1 MVSRLSVPCRLGTEG
16 LETAEESSSETS
28 DGDGEEAPGTSG
40 VSFHTPRNSDGAE
53 AAAES
58 AGGCPR
64 AGVRAVDSRPPE
76 PPQAPGP
83 GSGCAGSADA
93 GPGRTSAG
101 GHERG
106 TVAVETEKSLE
117 QGGAGGEEPAEEGA
131 AGAGPTEESQAQ
143 AREATDTAA
152 EVAPGECGGSAPV
165 TKPEDGRS
173 GNSVSDLGPRLRP
186 RQPYGLSKSL
196 K

>member
-40 VSFHTPRNSDGAE
+40 VSFHTPRNGDGAE

-58 AGGCPR
+58 AGSCPR
-64 AGVRAVDSRPPE
+64 VGVRAVDSRPPE

-83 GSGCAGSADA
+83 GCGCVGSADA

-101 GHERG
+101 GREQG

-173 GNSVSDLGPRLRP
+173 GNLVSDLGPRLRP